1 MDVFTACR
9 GYFLPPPRRDART
22 RMRQSADSN
31 IESDDMDFTFTE
43 DQLLFQESVA
53 DFLRSELTP
62 EKTRA
67 LWETESGRSDEL
79 WQQLAELGL
88 TGMTVP
94 EEFGGLGM
102 NEVDFVLLAVEC
114 GYVALSEP
122 LLQTVL
128 VAVPTLMKSGNDGL
142 CREWLPKIAAGEAR
156 VAVGLEENRFVE
168 DAHLADLLLLERDGA
183 LYAVT
188 AENAR
193 ITFNESVDP
202 GRKLYSV
209 DFGKGEAVA
218 LGGDELVSAA
228 MNRGVLAA
236 AAQSLG
242 LAQRMVDMT
251 VQYTSERKQFGVA
264 IGTFQ
269 AVKHHMANIA
279 YKLEYARAPLYRA
292 ANSLAHDVATQDRD
306 VSHAKLAA
314 TEVAQ
319 LAAKNCIQAHGAM
332 GYTWEVD
339 LHIFMKRAWALN
351 NTWGDVAFHKRR
363 VADYV
368 FADDATLGAAATF
381 G

>member
-1 MDVFTACR
+1 
-9 GYFLPPPRRDART
+9 
-22 RMRQSADSN
+22 
-31 IESDDMDFTFTE
+31 MDFTFTE

-53 DFLRSELTP
+53 DFLRAEVTP

-67 LWETESGRSDEL
+67 LWETETGRSDEL

-94 EEFGGLGM
+94 EAHGGLGM
-102 NEVDFVLLAVEC
+102 NEVDFVLLAIEC

-128 VAVPTLMKSGNDGL
+128 VSVPTLIASGHDDI
-142 CREWLPKIAAGEAR
+142 CKEWLPKIAGGEAR
-156 VAVGLEENRFVE
+156 VVTGLVENSLVE
-168 DAHLADLLLLERDGA
+168 DADSADLFLLEKHGG

-188 AENAR
+188 RDKLVAR
-193 ITFNESVDP
+193 YNESVDP
-202 GRKLYSV
+202 GRKLFSV
-209 DFGKGEAVA
+209 EFNTADAVLLADGDVAAA
-218 LGGDELVSAA
+218 LISGAI
-228 MNRGVLAA
+228 NRGALAA

-242 LAQRMVDMT
+242 LAQRMIDLT

-292 ANSLAHDVATQDRD
+292 ANSLVNNAATQDRD

-314 TEVAQ
+314 TEVGQ

-351 NTWGDVAFHKRR
+351 NTWGDVAFHKQR

-368 FADDATLGAAATF
+368 FADGVGLGAASTF